1 MLNAIFLIS
10 LLHHWSIVSPINEEM
25 VGNVLIGLQTDDC
38 IQSRHTYHFWK
49 KESHSGQNP
58 KCLPQKRLFQS
69 PKYRI
74 LLMRM
79 RRKMMGK
86 KEQQMAMMRSL
97 RSATVTMGMTVADV
111 SPAKSGNLPCD
122 VTLSQGLVLA

>member
-1 MLNAIFLIS
+1 M
-10 LLHHWSIVSPINEEM
+10 PIDWRGM
-25 VGNVLIGLQTDDC
+25 IGLGQAGRMRLGSGKPNEKM
-38 IQSRHTYHFWK
+38 QNSK

-79 RRKMMGK
+79 RRKTMEK
-86 KEQQMAMMRSL
+86 KEQQIAMMRSL
-97 RSATVTMGMTVADV
+97 RSATATMGMTVADV

-122 VTLSQGLVLA
+122 VTLSQGPVLA